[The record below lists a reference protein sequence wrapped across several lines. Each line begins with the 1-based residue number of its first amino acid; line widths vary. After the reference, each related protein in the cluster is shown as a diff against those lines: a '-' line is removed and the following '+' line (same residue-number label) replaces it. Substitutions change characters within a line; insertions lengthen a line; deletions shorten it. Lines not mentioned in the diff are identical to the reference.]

1 MISVRHANFHVGHS
15 SNILEQRFKF
25 IVIRVSDN
33 GLLLYASSN
42 HGLIVSYVLHFS
54 SPCICTYSGLYV
66 CLLSH

>member
-1 MISVRHANFHVGHS
+1 MITVRHTNFHVGHS

-54 SPCICTYSGLYV
+54 SCICTCSGLYV